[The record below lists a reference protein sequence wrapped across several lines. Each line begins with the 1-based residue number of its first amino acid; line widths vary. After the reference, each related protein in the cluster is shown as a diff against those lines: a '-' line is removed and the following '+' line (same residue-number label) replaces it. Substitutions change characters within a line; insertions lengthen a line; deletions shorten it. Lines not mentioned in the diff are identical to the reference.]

1 VSFLVGAKARRLTPV
16 RFVVTLGVCAV
27 IAGLVV
33 AIAPLLTVTADAS
46 GRHLGLIDLDDP
58 QGWAIYLDGR
68 LPRAL
73 TALVMGGA
81 LAAAGAAFQALLRN
95 PLAEPFTLGVSS
107 GSSLAAVIAI
117 RFGLG
122 GALGGYGVN
131 VAALIGALATVY
143 LVWQLGRVGSNLPPA
158 TLLLAGITLTMFCS
172 AASMLVHYTADFT
185 ESRHMVEWMMGGL
198 TDVWGWGD
206 LERAVIPI
214 GLGIVVMVSVG
225 RGLNALAGGVEAAAS
240 VGVSTG
246 RIQTVVF
253 GVASM
258 LVGACIALAGPIGF
272 VGLMVPH
279 AVRAVIGPDHRLL
292 IPASILI
299 GGAFLLVCDTIARL
313 ALQPQ
318 TQIPVG
324 VVTALLGG
332 PFFVMLLLR
341 QKRRGELWGPR

>member
-1 VSFLVGAKARRLTPV
+1 MSFLVGARARRLTPA
-16 RFVVTLGVCAV
+16 RYVTTLLVCAA
-27 IAGLVV
+27 IAGLIV
-33 AIAPLLTVTADAS
+33 AIAPLLTVTADAT
-46 GRHLGLIDLDDP
+46 GRHLSLLDLDTSWD
-58 QGWAIYLDGR
+58 IYVDGR

-107 GSSLAAVIAI
+107 GSSLAAVLAI

-122 GALGGYGVN
+122 GALGGYGVE
-131 VAALIGALATVY
+131 VAALLGALATVY

-172 AASMLVHYTADFT
+172 AAAMLVNYSADFV
-185 ESRHMVEWMMGGL
+185 ESRRMVEWMMGGL
-198 TDVWGWGD
+198 TDVWGWGE
-206 LERAVIPI
+206 LQRAVVPI
-214 GLGIVVMVSVG
+214 GLGLAVMVGVG
-225 RGLNALAGGVEAAAS
+225 RSLNALAGGVEAAAS
-240 VGVSTG
+240 VGVATG
-246 RIQTVVF
+246 RLQTVVF

-279 AVRAVIGPDHRLL
+279 AVRAVIGPDHRIL

-299 GGAFLLVCDTIARL
+299 GGAFLVACDAIARL

-318 TQIPVG
+318 TQLPVG
-324 VVTALLGG
+324 VITALIGG
-332 PFFVMLLLR
+332 PFFVLLLLR
-341 QKRRGELWGPR
+341 QKQRGELWGPR

>member
-1 VSFLVGAKARRLTPV
+1 MSFLVGARARRLTLT
-16 RFVVTLGVCAV
+16 RYVVVLGACAA
-27 IAGLVV
+27 IAAAVTV
-33 AIAPLLTVTADAS
+33 IAPLLTVTAGPH
-46 GRHLGLIDLDDP
+46 GRELSLLDLDTS
-58 QGWAIYLDGR
+58 WNVYIDGR

-73 TALVMGGA
+73 TALAMGGA

-131 VAALIGALATVY
+131 LAALIGAVLTVY

-172 AASMLVHYTADFT
+172 AASMLVHYTADFVL
-185 ESRHMVEWMMGGL
+185 SRQMVEWTMGGL
-198 TDVWGWGD
+198 TDVWGWD
-206 LERAVIPI
+206 ELIRAAPLI
-214 GLGIVVMVSVG
+214 GVGVVVLVGVS
-225 RGLNALAGGVEAAAS
+225 RSLNALAGGVEAAAS

-246 RIQTVVF
+246 RVQTIVF
-253 GVASM
+253 GVASL

-279 AVRAVIGPDHRLL
+279 AVRAVIGPDHRVL

-299 GGAFLLVCDTIARL
+299 GGAFLLICDTIARL

-318 TQIPVG
+318 AQLPVG
-324 VVTALLGG
+324 IVTALIGG
-332 PFFVMLLLR
+332 PFFVALLIG
-341 QKRRGELWGPR
+341 QKRRGELWSAR

>member
-1 VSFLVGAKARRLTPV
+1 VSFLVGSRARRLTPA
-16 RFVVTLGVCAV
+16 RYAATLAVCAA

-46 GRHLGLIDLDDP
+46 GRHLTLLDLDASWD
-58 QGWAIYLDGR
+58 IYIDGR

-122 GALGGYGVN
+122 GAFGGYGVN
-131 VAALIGALATVY
+131 IAALVGAVATVY

-172 AASMLVHYTADFT
+172 AASMLVHYTADFV
-185 ESRHMVEWMMGGL
+185 ESRQMVEWTMGGL
-198 TDVWGWGD
+198 TDVWGWD
-206 LERAVIPI
+206 ELVRAAVPI
-214 GLGIVVMVSVG
+214 GIGMVVMVGVG
-225 RGLNALAGGVEAAAS
+225 RSLNALAGGVEAAAS
-240 VGVSTG
+240 VGVATG
-246 RIQTVVF
+246 RLQTVVF
-253 GVASM
+253 GVASL
-258 LVGACIALAGPIGF
+258 LVGSCIALAGPIGF

-279 AVRAVIGPDHRLL
+279 AVRAVIGPDHRVL

-299 GGAFLLVCDTIARL
+299 GGAFLVVCDAIARL

-318 TQIPVG
+318 TQLPVG
-324 VVTALLGG
+324 VVTALIGG
-332 PFFVMLLLR
+332 PFFVVLLVG